1 MKYIL
6 TLILIIF
13 ATDVFAQNV
22 FNPVVIDDYK
32 ALDTQSAIEYLQRNL
47 NPKFPKDTQI
57 NIDDIVLSGEH
68 FKMISFYYSEYD
80 GTTRGTSQYFISFWK
95 DNKEYFT
102 CTGSNL
108 LNIYNPVITVSNNI
122 INIKAYKVYK
132 PLSIYYYSFIYKRP
146 NIFFHSVM
154 GISTDGDNNTEIK
167 YHYSSSDSPVNINSI
182 YADKLIKK

>member
-1 MKYIL
+1 MEGDL
-6 TLILIIF
+6 ARSGRGPLPGLPHHF
-13 ATDVFAQNV
+13 RGADGPPPGPSADRLLGPPLPGAAQGNYQG
-22 FNPVVIDDYK
+22 NGMAAGGLYRG
-32 ALDTQSAIEYLQRNL
+32 SA
-47 NPKFPKDTQI
+47 
-57 NIDDIVLSGEH
+57 GEN

-154 GISTDGDNNTEIK
+154 EISTDGDNNTEIK